1 MLRALFSSSQR
12 NVARSRPSRARA
24 CLALAMLSC
33 LHACDDH
40 GSSNASRSAT
50 QVVVAGSRR
59 EAQLVKE
66 LARAGEILFDGTQ
79 SKDPSKLEKAA
90 HKALSLLTDIPPQLP
105 VDSELYWQA
114 RWQLVWAKA
123 YLRSNEG
130 MTSVHQ
136 EFAEMIALD
145 PKQVP
150 IGSIV
155 EIARVLTRQERT
167 TEARQLL
174 TDYLP
179 KLGESETSTA
189 ATVKSVVDRPD
200 SK

>member
-1 MLRALFSSSQR
+1 M
-12 NVARSRPSRARA
+12 
-24 CLALAMLSC
+24 
-33 LHACDDH
+33 
-40 GSSNASRSAT
+40 
-50 QVVVAGSRR
+50 
-59 EAQLVKE
+59 KE

-145 PKQVP
+145 PKRVP

-155 EIARVLTRQERT
+155 EIARVLTRQERA